1 MHLNKNNVALEDK
14 KRAVEIVNALR
25 GGTRVFGSPAQAL
38 KIQLKELEKHAPEE
52 DSADSVDYNLDDSD
66 YKSQLSRL
74 KAGIKGEEGLADY
87 FKKIIKLDPT
97 INDMLVFASLGDT
110 QDLDNKEY
118 ISDTDFIC
126 LYGKH
131 LLCVDAKNVKTTPR
145 VTLYVQGNGVFSEK
159 NEEEPIYESNPQT
172 PIWKQ
177 FLGDSIE
184 TYEGITCIINKSGAS
199 ISRDVAW
206 NSSPI
211 RPVHISELYDYIT
224 KWIRTK
230 EPNYDLTTLLAITSH
245 LVTPERSGLD
255 LSRAKRLL
263 GV

>member
-1 MHLNKNNVALEDK
+1 MHLNKNNVLPEDK
-14 KRAVEIVNALR
+14 KRAVELINALR

-52 DSADSVDYNLDDSD
+52 DSADSVDYNLDDSE
-66 YKSQLSRL
+66 YKSQLMKI

-110 QDLDNKEY
+110 QDLEGKDY

-131 LLCVDAKNVKTTPR
+131 LLCVDAKNVKTTPK
-145 VTLYVQGNGVFSEK
+145 VQLFVQGNGVFSEK

-172 PIWKQ
+172 SVWKT
-177 FLGDSIE
+177 FLGDSIQ
-184 TYEGITCIINKSGAS
+184 TYEGITCIINKSGAN
-199 ISRDVAW
+199 ICKDVAW

-211 RPVHISELYDYIT
+211 RPVHISELYDYII
-224 KWIRTK
+224 KWVRNKT
-230 EPNYDLTTLLAITSH
+230 PDYDLATLLAITSH
-245 LVTPERSGLD
+245 LVTPERSGLN